1 MKKVNFSFINDKGQ
15 KKNGYVWVD
24 EGTYKMLSQLDEVK
38 RIEYLR
44 EIYYEQMKDRKY
56 KRRISSLEEICK
68 PKLNEE
74 GEDISFEFQDT
85 LNVEEDVLTEIKVRQ
100 VLDEFTE
107 TEKEMIKEI
116 LIKKISTVDY
126 AAKVGLAQ
134 QNISRKIVKIRK
146 KLEKINVFFE
156 WV

>member
-74 GEDISFEFQDT
+74 GEDITFEFQDT

>member
-1 MKKVNFSFINDKGQ
+1 MKKVDFSFINDNGQ
-15 KKNGYVWVD
+15 KKNGYAWVD
-24 EGTYKMLSQLDEVK
+24 EETYKMLPQLEEVK

-44 EIYYEQMKDRKY
+44 EIYYEQIKERKY
-56 KRRISSLEEICK
+56 KRRISSLEVICA
-68 PKLNEE
+68 PKKNEE
-74 GEDISFEFQDT
+74 NEDITFEFQDT
-85 LNVEEDVLTEIKVRQ
+85 LDVEEDVLTEIKVRQ

-107 TEKEMIKEI
+107 SEKEMIKEI
-116 LIKKISTVDY
+116 IIKKVSTVDY